1 MCTVVV
7 LNLPVIKYDSHI
19 IHTPFTTLFIYS
31 TPVSL
36 FTREVHMRIKTG
48 IEGFDGLVE
57 GGLLQGR
64 QYLVSGSPG
73 SGKTTFGVQFL
84 ASGAVEGEAGAYV
97 ALSESIGTI
106 IEDMSRYNLNI
117 DDLIKKK
124 KLFFL
129 DIGPNMN
136 YGEYDEISNFIT
148 PSYDQQAGESPQNA
162 PPSPYSVFKNVET
175 LVKQYGIKRLVIDSL
190 SAIRFTTQEPAN
202 EERSIGR
209 FIRNLKNLGCTTLL
223 LSELTKPDAYTIEQF
238 ASHGV
243 VFLHNFMD
251 KGGMVRALQ
260 IIKMRGTKHD
270 CEMHGI
276 EFTDRGLR
284 VQKSVKK

>member
-1 MCTVVV
+1 
-7 LNLPVIKYDSHI
+7 
-19 IHTPFTTLFIYS
+19 
-31 TPVSL
+31 
-36 FTREVHMRIKTG
+36 MRIKTG
-48 IEGFDGLVE
+48 IEGFDALVE
-57 GGLLQGR
+57 GGFLQGR

-84 ASGAVEGEAGAYV
+84 ASGALEGEAGAYI

-106 IEDMSRYNLNI
+106 VEDMSRYNLQI
-117 DDLIKKK
+117 DDLVKKK

-129 DIGPNMN
+129 DIGPSKD
-136 YGEYDEISNFIT
+136 YGEYDEISTFIT
-148 PSYDQQAGESPQNA
+148 PSYEQQSAEPPDKTA
-162 PPSPYSVFKNVET
+162 PTPFSVFKNVET

-190 SAIRFTTQEPAN
+190 SSIRFASQHPAL

-209 FIRNLKNLGCTTLL
+209 FIRNLKNLGCTTIL

-243 VFLHNFMD
+243 LFLHNFMD
-251 KGGMVRALQ
+251 KHDNMVRALQ

-270 CEMHGI
+270 CEMRAI
-276 EFTDRGLR
+276 EFSDKGLK
-284 VQKSVKK
+284 VGKPLKK

>member
-1 MCTVVV
+1 
-7 LNLPVIKYDSHI
+7 
-19 IHTPFTTLFIYS
+19 
-31 TPVSL
+31 
-36 FTREVHMRIKTG
+36 MRIKTG
-48 IEGFDGLVE
+48 IEGFDALVE

-84 ASGAVEGEAGAYV
+84 ATGAMEGESGAYI
-97 ALSESIGTI
+97 ALSESVGTI
-106 IEDMSRYNLNI
+106 IEDMSRYNLFI
-117 DDLIKKK
+117 EDLMKKK

-129 DIGPNMN
+129 DIGPTTN
-136 YGEYDEISNFIT
+136 YGEYDEISTLIT
-148 PSYDQQAGESPQNA
+148 PNYEEHSVEPVDKSTPT
-162 PPSPYSVFKNVET
+162 PYSVFKNVET

-190 SAIRFTTQEPAN
+190 SVIRFTSKNPAL

-243 VFLHNFMD
+243 IFLHNFMD
-251 KGGMVRALQ
+251 KQGTMVRALQ
-260 IIKMRGTKHD
+260 IIKFRGTKHD
-270 CEMHGI
+270 CEMRNI
-276 EFTDRGLR
+276 EFSDKGLK
-284 VQKSVKK
+284 VLKPLKK

>member
-1 MCTVVV
+1 
-7 LNLPVIKYDSHI
+7 
-19 IHTPFTTLFIYS
+19 
-31 TPVSL
+31 
-36 FTREVHMRIKTG
+36 MRIRTG
-48 IEGFDGLVE
+48 IEGFDGLIE
-57 GGLLQGR
+57 GGLLEGR

-84 ASGAVEGEAGAYV
+84 VSGATQGEAGAYV
-97 ALSESIGTI
+97 VLSESIGTI
-106 IEDMSRYNLNI
+106 IEDMSRYSLNI

-129 DIGPNMN
+129 DIGPNMK
-136 YGEYDEISNFIT
+136 YGEFDEITSFIT
-148 PSYDQQAGESPQNA
+148 PSYDQQTAESPQNA
-162 PPSPYSVFKNVET
+162 PPSPYSVFKNVES
-175 LVKQYGIKRLVIDSL
+175 LVKQHDIKRLVIDSL

-202 EERSIGR
+202 EERSINR

-251 KGGMVRALQ
+251 KGGMVRSLQ

-276 EFTDRGLR
+276 EFMDRGLR